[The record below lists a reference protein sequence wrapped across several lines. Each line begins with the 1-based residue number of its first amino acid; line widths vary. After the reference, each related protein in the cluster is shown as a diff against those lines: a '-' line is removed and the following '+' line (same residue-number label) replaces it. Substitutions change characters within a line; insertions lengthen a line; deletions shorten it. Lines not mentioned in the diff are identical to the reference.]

1 MKNIVLKGKFFDF
14 SSPMVMAIVNITPDS
29 FFSGSRY
36 SADEKLIERV
46 ETALYQG
53 ADIIDVGGYST
64 RPKADFVSEEQE
76 NSRICSALEI
86 IRKNFPD
93 IIVSVDTFRSSVAE
107 NAVNHYDVDIINDIS
122 GGMLDEKMTK
132 VVAQLNCPYI
142 LMHTKG
148 TPQEM
153 QNLTDYEDFIADIL
167 KYFAER
173 IEYLRNLGF
182 SSDIVI
188 DPGFGFAK
196 TTEQNYELLA
206 KLSVFECFN
215 SPLLVG
221 VSRKSMINHV
231 LNTTPETALNGTTV
245 INTIALLNGAN
256 ILRVHDVKEAVEAV
270 KLVGKYKLLENGK
283 LKTQLSEQ

>member
-1 MKNIVLKGKFFDF
+1 MKNIVLRERFFDF

-29 FFSGSRY
+29 FFSDSRY
-36 SADEKLIERV
+36 GADEKLIERIK
-46 ETALYQG
+46 TALCQG
-53 ADIIDVGGYST
+53 ADIVDIGAYST
-64 RPKADFVSEEQE
+64 RPKADFVSEELE

-93 IIVSVDTFRSSVAE
+93 IILSVDTFRYSVAE

-122 GGMLDEKMTK
+122 GGMLDEKMAKT
-132 VVAQLNCPYI
+132 VAKLNRPYI
-142 LMHTKG
+142 LTHTKG

-153 QNLTDYEDFIADIL
+153 QSLTDYEDFIADIL

-173 IEYLRNLGF
+173 IENLRNLGF
-182 SSDIVI
+182 SSDTII

-196 TTEQNYELLA
+196 TTEQNYELLT

-221 VSRKSMINHV
+221 VSRKSMINNV
-231 LNTTPETALNGTTV
+231 LGTTPETALNGTTV
-245 INTIALLNGAN
+245 INTIALFNGAN
-256 ILRVHDVKEAVEAV
+256 ILRVHDVKEAVEVV
-270 KLVGKYKLLENGK
+270 KLVEKYKSVENG
-283 LKTQLSEQ
+283 